1 MRPQRQQERHRHGVQ
16 HRPTARSSVKPFAS
30 PCPPHLFVKMEQ
42 HGKHAAARK
51 HAAATCE
58 QHTATWKAYGS
69 NMRAA
74 CSNMEGIRQQHASS
88 MRQHGR
94 HTAATC
100 KQHAASN
107 MEGIRQ
113 QHASSMQQHGRH
125 TATTCEQ
132 HAATWKAYGS
142 NMRAACSN
150 MEGIRQQH
158 ASNVQQAWKAYER
171 TGSTGSEPVH

>member
-94 HTAATC
+94 QTAATC

-132 HAATWKAYGS
+132 HAAS
-142 NMRAACSN
+142 
-150 MEGIRQQH
+150 MEGIQ
-158 ASNVQQAWKAYER
+158 R
-171 TGSTGSEPVH
+171 TGSLIGLIYKRRTSLIYDTVYHGKRTGSNQVH